1 MEGKPYLISVATDI
15 TERKQAEQKL
25 KESEQKFRTMTEQS
39 LVGILILQDDV
50 FKYAN
55 RRVANIIGYT
65 IEEIQNWG
73 PREFAKVI
81 HPEYQQIALEQA
93 RKKQNGSKDVI
104 TNYIIKI
111 IRKTGEN
118 VWIEVFSRTISYQGR
133 LADFITF
140 IDITDIKQAEQLI
153 IEENAKLLELNQ
165 MKIDLINRISHE
177 LKTPLNA
184 IFGSIQLLLEDL
196 EKDSDKEKY
205 KLGQLIYN
213 GGKRLRQIV
222 FDLVESSKFE
232 SKGIKLKKEKED
244 LTVILKDCIE
254 ELILLANK
262 RNIFVSADLG
272 EAKYLNVDRPRIE
285 QVILNIISNAINNTP
300 QGGRIFIN
308 LNDNREYLDISI
320 KDTGIGITDEE
331 REILF
336 TKFGKIERYGKG
348 LDVNIDGWGLGLYLS
363 KEIVLL
369 HGGEIIVK
377 SEGRNK
383 GAEFIIRLFKIENKL
398 KK

>member
-1 MEGKPYLISVATDI
+1 
-15 TERKQAEQKL
+15 
-25 KESEQKFRTMTEQS
+25 MTEQS